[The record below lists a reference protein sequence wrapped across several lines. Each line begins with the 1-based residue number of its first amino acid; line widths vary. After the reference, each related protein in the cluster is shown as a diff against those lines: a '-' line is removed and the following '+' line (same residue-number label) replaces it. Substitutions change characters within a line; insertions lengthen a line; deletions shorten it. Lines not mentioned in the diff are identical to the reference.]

1 MIDLEEEEEEE
12 EERECDMAHL
22 RKITKTPDAF
32 EELVAKAFVDL
43 ETSNS
48 ELKADIK
55 ELYITSAKEID
66 IGGGRKSIIIHVP
79 FRLLKAF
86 NKIQQRLVR
95 ELEKK
100 FSGKDV
106 VIVASRRMLNKTKS
120 LKVRRTRYT
129 DANALS
135 SPSLRA
141 RSLAVC
147 VCVCHELPRGRR
159 HHSFSSTRRG
169 VCLCMHTHIHTH
181 MHTHTL
187 KERERERQTGEISV
201 YAKMRTQ
208 TETQWMRD

>member
-1 MIDLEEEEEEE
+1 M
-12 EERECDMAHL
+12 ERRKRRKRRGSDMAHL

-147 VCVCHELPRGRR
+147 VCVCAMNFQEDDDIIPSLLLV
-159 HHSFSSTRRG
+159 G
-169 VCLCMHTHIHTH
+169 VYACVCTHTYIHTCTHIH
-181 MHTHTL
+181 
-187 KERERERQTGEISV
+187 
-201 YAKMRTQ
+201 
-208 TETQWMRD
+208 